1 MTIVISALSVL
12 LLLLISINRTYSHY
26 PLKELK
32 RRAREGDDIAA
43 SLVKAVG
50 YGHSTN
56 VVLWALTL
64 GVGAAVFLLLS
75 TKVPLWFAL
84 SSIATLLWL
93 GFVWLPAARVSALSE
108 RVAVM
113 LAPILGKVVS
123 YLHPGIDFVF
133 RTLHKHRPI
142 HLHTGLYDK
151 EDILELLE
159 TQKVIP
165 ENRVEKYEL
174 ELAMSSLEFGD
185 KEIGN
190 HMTPRRGVKLV
201 SVDDQLGPVVMDEL
215 HTSGHS
221 RFPVYEGK
229 QDSIVGTLYLH
240 DLLHTKA
247 KATVRSLMHPSVY
260 YLHENQSL
268 FDALQAL
275 LTTHHHLFIV
285 VNDFEEFVGVLTS
298 EDIFEALIGRPIID
312 EFDKYDD
319 PRAVVEREAKKD
331 HAEHTEAGSE
341 TDEDVTTEE
350 AEPATQTSE
359 EASAAEE
366 LEEGLKADEEP
377 EAKKEETT
385 TEEKTVV
392 E

>member
-1 MTIVISALSVL
+1 MTILISALSVL

-32 RRAREGDDIAA
+32 QRAREGDEIAA

-50 YGHSTN
+50 YGHSMN
-56 VVLWALTL
+56 VVLWVLTL

-84 SSIATLLWL
+84 SSIAALLWL
-93 GFVWLPAARVSALSE
+93 GFVWLPAARISALSE
-108 RVAVM
+108 HVAAM
-113 LAPILGKVVS
+113 AAPILGKIVS
-123 YLHPGIDFVF
+123 YLHPSIDFVF
-133 RTLHKHRPI
+133 RTIRKHRPI

-174 ELAMSSLEFGD
+174 ELAMRSLEFGD

-215 HTSGHS
+215 HASGHS

-229 QDSIVGTLYLH
+229 RDSIIGTLYLH

-247 KATVRSLMHPSVY
+247 SASVRSLMRPSVY

-319 PRAVVEREAKKD
+319 SRAVVERAAKKD
-331 HAEHTEAGSE
+331 HAEHTEAGTE
-341 TDEDVTTEE
+341 TDEDVTADE
-350 AEPATQTSE
+350 AEP
-359 EASAAEE
+359 E
-366 LEEGLKADEEP
+366 LEQEPKADEEP
-377 EAKKEETT
+377 EAETEETT
-385 TEEKTVV
+385 TEDKTVV